1 MIQYNKQYDLNN
13 GQGWIVFKSV
23 GSGIVSAE
31 YNRGTIQGMWDGE
44 TLKGEFIDTVSKGQ
58 GLIEFQ
64 FNENGFNAKWKAGL
78 DEGPMKGKWVGK
90 LENSLSQNDT
100 LFSGKGIEGYKRYLS
115 YYLSKDEFNGENIPK
130 EFITPLEKKYFQE
143 LLPDL
148 DVISFE
154 LDNDERAK
162 DKGGNWSYVIFYHI
176 PSGSLLR
183 NNFTLGEE
191 SFAEHFVDSKVIL
204 LSGYSIDMKSYR
216 GLWNIKGVVPPTE
229 DRWDISFWDTS
240 LKNVW
245 NPDVIS
251 DDIIERVKSVINANL
266 IYEFVEDVIELL
278 NSKK

>member
-13 GQGWIVFKSV
+13 GQGWIVFKSA

-115 YYLSKDEFNGENIPK
+115 YYLSKDEFDGENIPK

-154 LDNDERAK
+154 IDNDERAK
-162 DKGGNWSYVIFYHI
+162 DKGGNWSYTIFYHI

-183 NNFTLGEE
+183 SNFTLG
-191 SFAEHFVDSKVIL
+191 AETFGEQYFDSKVIL

-216 GLWNIKGVVPPTE
+216 GLWNVRGVVPYTE

-240 LKNVW
+240 LKSVS

-251 DDIIERVKSVINANL
+251 DDIIERVKSVVNANL